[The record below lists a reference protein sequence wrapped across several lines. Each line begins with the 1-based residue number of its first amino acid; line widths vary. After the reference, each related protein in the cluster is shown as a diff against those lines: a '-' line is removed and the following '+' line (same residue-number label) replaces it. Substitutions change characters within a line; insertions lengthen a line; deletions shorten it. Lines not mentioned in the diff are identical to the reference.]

1 MKKSAKKLHSLIA
14 ARKRV
19 GLTQAAVATHFGVSL
34 RTYCHWEAGTTSP
47 ADRAFVPG
55 IVQWLEGFAPPVAT
69 DSRGKKVITRCAPL
83 VAARRKA
90 ALTQLQAAQML
101 RVSLRAYCHWEAGT
115 TSPQGLT
122 ACIDTLA
129 RLRPPAPCV
138 LCGHVGRAV

>member
-1 MKKSAKKLHSLIA
+1 MKKSAKKLQSLIS
-14 ARKRV
+14 ARKKV
-19 GLTQAAVATHFGVSL
+19 GLTQAAVAKQFDVSL

-47 ADRAFVPG
+47 ADRNLLLGVM
-55 IVQWLEGFAPPVAT
+55 QWLESFAPPVVT

-90 ALTQLQAAQML
+90 KLTQLQAARLL

-115 TSPQGLT
+115 TSPKGLT
-122 ACIDTLA
+122 TCIAALDALH
-129 RLRPPAPCV
+129 PPAPCV